1 MNFHEFEHEQRFREL
16 WNSVSIARKV
26 PYSLFTFG
34 ESDLPYYLVVGA
46 AQPRDPVQV
55 SQGNVKV
62 TRPMLITPYNA
73 GPEFQDFFDDED
85 EDLEDVVQ
93 FLLART
99 AAFSNLKIRNQSK
112 SAELHSDNVEEVVA
126 RLNQRLDADEED
138 RVAILTAPP
147 KMGKLAVL
155 KYTTERIVD
164 SAADNMQE
172 LRERGFLPD

>member
-1 MNFHEFEHEQRFREL
+1 M
-16 WNSVSIARKV
+16 
-26 PYSLFTFG
+26 
-34 ESDLPYYLVVGA
+34 
-46 AQPRDPVQV
+46 
-55 SQGNVKV
+55 
-62 TRPMLITPYNA
+62 
-73 GPEFQDFFDDED
+73 
-85 EDLEDVVQ
+85 VQ